1 VTNVRKDM
9 GDAGLEGVC
18 GARNPHPLGWEEVN
32 GVGVGGPVDLV
43 LSRKIWEL

>member
-1 VTNVRKDM
+1 MVNVRRKA

-18 GARNPHPLGWEEVN
+18 GALNPHPFGWEEVN

-43 LSRKIWEL
+43 RRRKIREL